1 MTLIRCGGHFAGG
14 QVLHW
19 AAAEGGKGALFGGDI
34 TMVAQDRR
42 HVTFMYS
49 FPNYIPLNATAVNR
63 IAAAVDPYE
72 FDSVYGAWTD
82 RNLIGGGKQ
91 AFAQSVERYLKAIA
105 G

>member
-1 MTLIRCGGHFAGG
+1 
-14 QVLHW
+14 
-19 AAAEGGKGALFGGDI
+19 
-34 TMVAQDRR
+34 MVAQDRR

-49 FPNYIPLNATAVNR
+49 FPNYIPLNATAVKR
-63 IAAAVDPYE
+63 IARAVEPFA

-91 AFAQSVERYLKAIA
+91 AFADSVARYLRAIA